1 MECRKATVS
10 LLYLVF
16 LIFLMYIYHVLFF
29 LTRWCTGVQ
38 IDVTGRVEVWI
49 LMSRISLLKGTGL
62 GGVVAS

>member
-1 MECRKATVS
+1 
-10 LLYLVF
+10 
-16 LIFLMYIYHVLFF
+16 MYIYHVLFF

-38 IDVTGRVEVWI
+38 IDVTGRVEGWI